1 MRERTGWAEKVQLP
15 IDTGTFFYRV
25 RAPARDRPLPDCI
38 AAGVVELVDTLGLG
52 PSGGDAV
59 GVQVPPPAPND
70 EPETA
75 PGPFLK
81 I

>member
-52 PSGGDAV
+52 PVAV
-59 GVQVPPPAPND
+59 TPWGFKSLRPHQTMNPKRLPIR
-70 EPETA
+70 
-75 PGPFLK
+75 F
-81 I
+81 